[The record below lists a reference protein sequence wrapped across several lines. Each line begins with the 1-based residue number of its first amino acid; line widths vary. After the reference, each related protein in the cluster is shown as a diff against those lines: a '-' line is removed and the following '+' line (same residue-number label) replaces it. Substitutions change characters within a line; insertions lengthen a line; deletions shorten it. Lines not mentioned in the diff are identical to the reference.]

1 MLITVLNEELMEIVS
16 SVLSTEN
23 MSLENVGEHTDL
35 RNFYLSSITAMS
47 LVVAVEDR
55 YGIIVSED
63 DLSIENVNTI
73 HKLKQLILKYKE
85 NGVQGAGA

>member
-1 MLITVLNEELMEIVS
+1 MLIAVLNEELMEIVA
-16 SVLSTEN
+16 SVLSTED
-23 MSLENVGEHTDL
+23 MSLEHVDEHTDL

-47 LVVAVEDR
+47 LVVAVEER

-63 DLSIENVNTI
+63 DLLIENVNTI